1 MKILLLAVLMTVCVS
16 TNAKFIIEYPVVCVD
31 TAAIIKTLEKDFEET
46 LTWSGEHD
54 SDKSVYSLWTNTK
67 NGAWTLLKMT
77 PETSCVLGG
86 GAKSI
91 IRLGDPV

>member
-1 MKILLLAVLMTVCVS
+1 MRILLLAVLLGVTTPSYSEFVYQ
-16 TNAKFIIEYPVVCVD
+16 YPILCVD
-31 TAAIIKTLEKDFEET
+31 TAAIMKTLEKDFEET

-67 NGAWTLLKMT
+67 SGAWTLLKMT